1 MSPPD
6 PTLTVE
12 EQRLIWTLRD
22 IPPSRL
28 RDTFLALIDDIASL
42 VREPHCVEMQAD
54 GVPCTTAYAACD
66 RCLRVV
72 SVLER
77 LRAELG
83 R

>member
-1 MSPPD
+1 MPPGE

-12 EQRLIWTLRD
+12 EQRFVWILRD

-28 RDTFLALIDDIASL
+28 RDTFLALVDDIADL

-54 GVPCTTAYAACD
+54 GVPCESAYVACD
-66 RCLRVV
+66 RCRRVV

-77 LRAELG
+77 MRAELG

>member
-1 MSPPD
+1 MSPGE
-6 PTLTVE
+6 TQLTVE
-12 EQRLIWTLRD
+12 EQRLLWTLRD

-28 RDTFLALIDDIASL
+28 RDSFLALVDDIASL

-54 GVPCTTAYAACD
+54 GVPCESAYIACD
-66 RCLRVV
+66 RCRRVV

>member
-1 MSPPD
+1 MSPGE
-6 PTLTVE
+6 TKLTVE
-12 EQRLIWTLRD
+12 EQRLLWTLRD

-28 RDTFLALIDDIASL
+28 RDSFLALVDDIASL

-54 GVPCTTAYAACD
+54 GVPCESAYAACD

>member
-1 MSPPD
+1 MSPGE
-6 PTLTVE
+6 TKLTVE
-12 EQRLIWTLRD
+12 EQRLLWTLRD

-28 RDTFLALIDDIASL
+28 RDSFLALVDDIATL

-54 GVPCTTAYAACD
+54 GVPCESAYVACD
-66 RCLRVV
+66 RCRRVV